1 MKLRLLPLALITA
14 VAFAVPAGA
23 QSLGTFRW
31 QLQPFGS
38 ILNLNVTQQGSIYL
52 LNGFEFQCGGNPSLP
67 AWGVAVPQANGGV
80 FIGVT
85 TITNGGHGLH
95 TRAFINLSDFSGG
108 WADNAN
114 QSGTF
119 AFNPGVTCPGSPRV
133 DPIVPDQAAASATAA
148 AGAAAI
154 DALKADMDALRQK
167 LAELEAKKQ

>member
-1 MKLRLLPLALITA
+1 MKRHVVLFALVTLFA
-14 VAFAVPAGA
+14 CAVPASA

-38 ILNLNVTQQGSIYL
+38 VLNLNVVQQGTIYL
-52 LNGFEFQCGGNPSLP
+52 LNGFEAQCGGNPSLP
-67 AWGVAVPQANGGV
+67 AWGVAVPQANGSV

-85 TITNGGHGLH
+85 TITNAGHGLH
-95 TRAFINLSDFSGG
+95 TRAFINLTDFSGG

-119 AFNPGVTCPGSPRV
+119 AFNPGTTCPGSPRI
-133 DPIVPDQAAASATAA
+133 DPIVPDQAAPSATAT

-154 DALKADMDALRQK
+154 EALKAEMDAMRK
-167 LAELEAKKQ
+167 TLAELAAKKQ